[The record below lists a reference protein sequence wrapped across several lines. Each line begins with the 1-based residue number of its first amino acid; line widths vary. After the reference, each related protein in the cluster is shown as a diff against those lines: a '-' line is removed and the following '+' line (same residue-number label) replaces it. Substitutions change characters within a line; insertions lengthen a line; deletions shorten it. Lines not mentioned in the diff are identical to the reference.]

1 MSLAHSDFTESTCT
15 VLTCTSQEFQSFYD
29 NESLLTDDLSDDALR
44 NIIGPNRTRL
54 REAETRYRLDDLLSA
69 MLEHAPHP
77 LGRRYVAVSLHV
89 AREDGVV
96 NAAKSWMDNL
106 LLPMLAISKAIK
118 TEPASSQTPSIDT
131 TVQHIECAS
140 PTLRAK
146 VALRERYHC
155 AITKAFDQAR
165 ARELSKE
172 GRVGEVPNKVGQLPM
187 EAAHIIPFLLN
198 EFDDQLI
205 NSLEI
210 VRDVLSFSCPTHL
223 CRPVQTWDMLRSW
236 TQIDFRTLIG
246 PNIDSPANAIYMT
259 TVEHTTFGHFEFYLD
274 KEAFPDIPNK
284 YKVRMSQ
291 DGRFL
296 TNGSREEDVEF
307 PTLEESSVEPPN
319 PDYLKV
325 HAAFAKVL
333 HLCGAAQYM
342 DGVELDAEMEGTLRP
357 NGETDFGSYLQ
368 SKLLD
373 TKRGVGLN
381 RDNHRA

>member
-1 MSLAHSDFTESTCT
+1 MSLAHSDPAESTCT
-15 VLTCTSQEFQSFYD
+15 VPTCTSQEFQHLYD

-44 NIIGPNRTRL
+44 SIIGPNRTRL

-77 LGRRYVAVSLHV
+77 LGRRYVAVSLHI

-96 NAAKSWMDNL
+96 NAAKAWLNNL

-118 TEPASSQTPSIDT
+118 TEPASSQTPTIDT
-131 TVQHIECAS
+131 TVQRIESAS
-140 PTLRAK
+140 PILRAK

-165 ARELSKE
+165 ARKLSKE

-187 EAAHIIPFLLN
+187 EVAHIVPFLLN

-205 NSLEI
+205 SSLEI
-210 VRDVLSFSCPTHL
+210 TNAA
-223 CRPVQTWDMLRSW
+223 QTWDMLRSW

-246 PNIDSPANAIYMT
+246 PNIDSPTNAIYMT
-259 TVEHTTFGHFEFYLD
+259 TVEHATFGHFEFYLD

-296 TNGSREEDVEF
+296 TNGSKEEDVEF

-319 PDYLKV
+319 PDYLRV

-333 HLCGAAQYM
+333 HLCGVAQYM
-342 DGVELDAEMEGTLRP
+342 NSVELDAEMEGTLRP

-368 SKLLD
+368 SKSLD
-373 TKRGVGLN
+373 TRRGIGRN
-381 RDNHRA
+381 RDDHRSPTA

>member
-1 MSLAHSDFTESTCT
+1 MSLPHSDSTESTCA
-15 VLTCTSQEFQSFYD
+15 VLACPSQEFQHLYD
-29 NESLLTDDLSDDALR
+29 NERLLTGDLSDEALR
-44 NIIGPNRTRL
+44 SIIGPNRTRL
-54 REAETRYRLDDLLSA
+54 REAETRCRLDDLLSA

-96 NAAKSWMDNL
+96 DAAKAWLDNL

-118 TEPASSQTPSIDT
+118 TEPASSQTPTNDT
-131 TVQHIECAS
+131 TVQHVESAS

-155 AITKAFDQAR
+155 AITKAFDIAR
-165 ARELSKE
+165 ARKLSKE

-198 EFDDQLI
+198 EFDDQLVS
-205 NSLEI
+205 SLEI
-210 VRDVLSFSCPTHL
+210 
-223 CRPVQTWDMLRSW
+223 TWDMLRSW
-236 TQIDFRTLIG
+236 TQIDLRTLIG

-259 TVEHTTFGHFEFYLD
+259 TVEHSTFGHFEFYLD

-291 DGRFL
+291 DGRLL

-319 PDYLKV
+319 PDYLRV

-342 DGVELDAEMEGTLRP
+342 DSVELDAEMEGTLRP

-373 TKRGVGLN
+373 TKRGVGRN
-381 RDNHRA
+381 RDNHRSPTA

>member
-1 MSLAHSDFTESTCT
+1 
-15 VLTCTSQEFQSFYD
+15 
-29 NESLLTDDLSDDALR
+29 
-44 NIIGPNRTRL
+44 
-54 REAETRYRLDDLLSA
+54 

-96 NAAKSWMDNL
+96 DAAKAWLDNL

-118 TEPASSQTPSIDT
+118 TEPASSQTPTIDT
-131 TVQHIECAS
+131 TVQHIESAS

-165 ARELSKE
+165 ARKLSKE
-172 GRVGEVPNKVGQLPM
+172 GRVEEVPNKVGQLPK
-187 EAAHIIPFLLN
+187 EVAHIIPLLN

-205 NSLEI
+205 SSLEI
-210 VRDVLSFSCPTHL
+210 
-223 CRPVQTWDMLRSW
+223 TWDMLRSW

-259 TVEHTTFGHFEFYLD
+259 TVEHATFGHFEFYLD

-296 TNGSREEDVEF
+296 TNGSREGDVEF

-319 PDYLKV
+319 PDCLKV
-325 HAAFAKVL
+325 HAAFAEVL
-333 HLCGAAQYM
+333 HLCGVAQYM
-342 DGVELDAEMEGTLRP
+342 ESVDL
-357 NGETDFGSYLQ
+357 
-368 SKLLD
+368 KL
-373 TKRGVGLN
+373 KWRGPC
-381 RDNHRA
+381 A

>member
-1 MSLAHSDFTESTCT
+1 MSLPHSDSAESTCT
-15 VLTCTSQEFQSFYD
+15 PSQEFQHLYD
-29 NESLLTDDLSDDALR
+29 NERLLTGDLSDEALR
-44 NIIGPNRTRL
+44 SIIGPNRTRL

-89 AREDGVV
+89 AAREDGVV
-96 NAAKSWMDNL
+96 NAAKAWLDNL

-118 TEPASSQTPSIDT
+118 TEPASSRTPTIDT
-131 TVQHIECAS
+131 TVQHIESAS

-155 AITKAFDQAR
+155 AITKAFDIAPAR
-165 ARELSKE
+165 KLAKE
-172 GRVGEVPNKVGQLPM
+172 RRAGEIPDVAQHPM

-198 EFDDQLI
+198 KFDDKVISSPQTT
-205 NSLEI
+205 SAA
-210 VRDVLSFSCPTHL
+210 R
-223 CRPVQTWDMLRSW
+223 TWDMLQSW
-236 TQIDFRTLIG
+236 TQINFKTLIG
-246 PNIDSPANAIYMT
+246 SNIDSPTNAIYMT
-259 TVEHTTFGHFEFYLD
+259 KVEHTSFGHSDFYLD
-274 KEAFPDIPNK
+274 KEAFPDSPNK
-284 YKVRMSQ
+284 YKLHMSR
-291 DGRFL
+291 DGGIL
-296 TNGSREEDVEF
+296 TNGMREMDAEF

-319 PDYLKV
+319 PDYLRV

-373 TKRGVGLN
+373 TKRGAGLN
-381 RDNHRA
+381 RDNHRSTTA